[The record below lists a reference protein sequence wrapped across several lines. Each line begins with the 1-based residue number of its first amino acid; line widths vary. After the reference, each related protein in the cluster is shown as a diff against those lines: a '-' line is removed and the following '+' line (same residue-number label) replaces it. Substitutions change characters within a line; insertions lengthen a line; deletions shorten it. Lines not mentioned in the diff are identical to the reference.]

1 MADPPA
7 GCPEEGELGLGG
19 LAASACC
26 LRGVVAWVKGLL
38 PSLASQ
44 SASCRSG
51 SLDVPCLGLAL
62 RGSAS
67 VASVQ
72 AAVVS
77 CDTKRQRWNM
87 EKSRHTRDLHVPWVL
102 HGTSP

>member
-1 MADPPA
+1 MADPPV
-7 GCPEEGELGLGG
+7 GCPEEGELDLVG

-26 LRGVVAWVKGLL
+26 LRDVAAWVKGLL

-51 SLDVPCLGLAL
+51 SLDVPCLDLAS
-62 RGSAS
+62 RDSAC

-77 CDTKRQRWNM
+77 CGTKRQLWNM
-87 EKSRHTRDLHVPWVL
+87 EYFRHTRDLQVPWVL